1 MISGVRSKFTLVSNY
16 PKNAI
21 AGVLRP
27 DHSAAVIAG
36 LFFHVSASHP
46 IQISKLELS
55 IRFMLREDG
64 RSALDDTQPLVKFQ
78 SVLRE
83 DILLGCLNLE

>member
-36 LFFHVSASHP
+36 LFFHVSASRP

-55 IRFMLREDG
+55 IRSMLREDG
-64 RSALDDTQPLVKFQ
+64 RSALDKYTTT
-78 SVLRE
+78 RE
-83 DILLGCLNLE
+83 VSKCVTVRHTGVS